1 MSVLVT
7 ATAQMAQGLVC
18 GPLRYSAALLLLKR
32 RKKSRDWR
40 YQKDNPELSQI
51 FIGTEPLMGNQQW
64 DLKAA
69 MATLQSAERDLSM
82 ICGNEAPS
90 CIQNMTQSWRKKDLF
105 PCTHLKNMQVWHKRQ
120 PAAPRSQTLNIQ
132 ITCCINSTFKKKS
145 LLMIVWWLIPPD
157 VLQVPLPKYWGFA
170 AFLCFLSF

>member
-1 MSVLVT
+1 MYFASASLLILLIKPVLFFRLWHVKC
-7 ATAQMAQGLVC
+7 LSWWR
-18 GPLRYSAALLLLKR
+18 PRLKWHKAWCVDPWGILQLCCSLKEE
-32 RKKSRDWR
+32 KKSRDWR

-90 CIQNMTQSWRKKDLF
+90 CIQNMTQSWRKKTCSLVHTWRICRCDTNTSLQLQDLR
-105 PCTHLKNMQVWHKRQ
+105 P
-120 PAAPRSQTLNIQ
+120 
-132 ITCCINSTFKKKS
+132 
-145 LLMIVWWLIPPD
+145 
-157 VLQVPLPKYWGFA
+157 
-170 AFLCFLSF
+170 